1 MASYATVEEYRLD
14 TGDGATDG
22 ARVEAALS
30 QQSAKLRARVG
41 ISASRKLTAD
51 QAELARL
58 LVVDAARKALVPPSL
73 DGLGDVS
80 GASQASFSA
89 NGFQGSLTLAN
100 PSGTAYFDRDAL
112 KALMRSLGRSQR
124 AGSIMPSYGGAR

>member
-1 MASYATVEEYRLD
+1 MAVYASVEEYRLD
-14 TGDGATDG
+14 TGDDSTPE
-22 ARVEAALS
+22 ARVESALS

-41 ISASRKLTAD
+41 IGAARKLTAD
-51 QAELARL
+51 QSELAHL

-112 KALMRSLGRSQR
+112 KALVRSLGLSQR
-124 AGSIMPSYGGAR
+124 AGSIMPHYGSPR